1 MKKKNGMGFGSGL
14 EESSIYETLKD
25 NYVKLESANGQS
37 NYIGKLTGLIEGEYV
52 LNPYLDRDCSNG
64 KPIMKLIDR
73 ERFVSSH
80 MIGAKNIITIEEIRG
95 ICNLNNFPKESQ

>member
-1 MKKKNGMGFGSGL
+1 MEKKNGIGFNSNL
-14 EESSIYETLKD
+14 EEISIYETLKG
-25 NYVKLESANGQS
+25 NYVKLESVNGQS
-37 NYIGKLTGLIEGEYV
+37 TYIGKLVGLIECEYV
-52 LNPYLDRDCSNG
+52 LNPFLDRDCSNG

-80 MIGAKNIITIEEIRG
+80 MVGAKNTVTIEEIRG